1 MSKPVRHSRG
11 AVVVHGGAVSNGRI
25 RPQARPWLWIPIG
38 LTVGLA
44 ILLAVDSDRG
54 LPVRTLDNAIT
65 LALSCFAAVSAWQAA
80 RSARGRARRSWTL
93 MAAALAA
100 YALGDLTWLI
110 RESALRTQ
118 PFPSPADGFY
128 LVFTILAVLAVLTMA
143 RYGMGSTRHSKL
155 RVALDGVTIAL
166 SAFLLAWII
175 SLKDVYADHQG
186 DRLTLVVATAY
197 PVLDI
202 VALGVTVSVLVRSDI
217 RYRDVLTTVVAA
229 FALTTI
235 GDIGFAHAVVNG
247 TYSTGS
253 WLDVVW
259 AAGLVCFAAAG
270 QMARSTTMSNRR
282 ALTVPPNV
290 SVWLPY
296 VPFMIAGTIGPLV
309 VMSGLERLIVPFIT
323 AAVCL
328 RQAVAAWEN
337 RYLLSLAA
345 ERALR
350 DPLTGLANRS
360 LFQDRLAHAL
370 MLRERDNRSVAV
382 ISLDLDDFKLVNDSL
397 GHPVADSLLV
407 SAGRRIVDCVRSGD
421 TVARVGGDEFA
432 LLLEG
437 DEVSSDLIAQRV
449 AEAFTEP
456 FVVDGHQILMHPSI
470 GVAVASHDEPD
481 ISAQTLIKRADMAMY
496 TAKKSRSSR
505 VYTFDPDMTL
515 PGPDADSIADSPDRK
530 PGAGAAKVQLLG
542 ELRRAID
549 AGELEMVYQ
558 PKVALR
564 TGRIIGVEALLRW
577 PHPRL
582 GLLYPGAFMSLVRQH
597 GLMRPVS
604 DLVVDKVLD
613 AAAAWVAEG
622 VRIPVAV
629 NLFAPTLRDAQLP
642 DRLLGA
648 LEKRGLTADMLTVEI
663 TEDLVVDDLGTVTDV
678 LQQLR
683 LCGIRVAI
691 DDFGSGYS
699 ALSYLRDLPIDEIK
713 LDRYFVAPVTE
724 DPRAAAVVSAVID
737 LAHVLNIVV
746 VAEGVEEPVTAHWLR
761 DKQCDIAQGY
771 YFGRPTDAA
780 RLPDLVDAAALPRL
794 DVLAD

>member
-1 MSKPVRHSRG
+1 MGKPVRHSRG
-11 AVVVHGGAVSNGRI
+11 TAVVHGGAVSNGRI
-25 RPQARPWLWIPIG
+25 RPLAGPWLWIPIG
-38 LTVGLA
+38 LTVALA
-44 ILLAVDSDRG
+44 VLLAVDDSRG
-54 LPVRTLDNAIT
+54 LGVRTVDNAIT
-65 LALSCFAAVSAWQAA
+65 LTLSSYATLCAWLAA
-80 RSARGRARRSWTL
+80 RDARGRARKSWTL
-93 MAAALAA
+93 MAGALGA
-100 YALGDLTWLI
+100 YALGDLTWLV
-110 RESALRTQ
+110 RESAMHTQ
-118 PFPSPADGFY
+118 PFPSPADFFY
-128 LVFTILAVLAVLTMA
+128 LVFTILAVLSVLTMA
-143 RYGMGSTRHSKL
+143 RYGAGSTRHSKL

-166 SAFLLAWII
+166 SAPLLAWIVA
-175 SLKDVYADHQG
+175 LKDVYADNLG
-186 DRLTLVVATAY
+186 NPASLVIATAY

-202 VALGVTVSVLVRSDI
+202 VALGVTVSVLVRADV
-217 RYRDVLTTVVAA
+217 RYRTVLTLVVAA

-235 GDIGFAHAVVNG
+235 GDVGFAHAVVNG
-247 TYSTGS
+247 TYTTGS

-270 QMARSTTMSNRR
+270 QLARSATMPRRR

-296 VPFMIAGTIGPLV
+296 VPFMIAGTVGPLV
-309 VMSGLERLIVPFIT
+309 VMSGVERFIVPFIT

-407 SAGRRIVDCVRSGD
+407 SAGRRIIGCVRTGD

-437 DEVSSDLIAQRV
+437 DASSPDLIAQRV
-449 AEAFTEP
+449 ADAFAEP
-456 FVVDGHQILMHPSI
+456 FIVDGHQILMHPSI
-470 GVAVASHDEPD
+470 GVAVTPPDEAEV
-481 ISAQTLIKRADMAMY
+481 SAQTLITRADMAMY

-505 VYTFDPDMTL
+505 VYTFDADMTL
-515 PGPDADSIADSPDRK
+515 PGPDADSMTESPDRK

-549 AGELEMVYQ
+549 AAELEMVYQ

-613 AAAAWVAEG
+613 AATAWKAEG

-683 LCGIRVAI
+683 HCGIRVAI

-737 LAHVLNIVV
+737 LAHDLGIVV

-761 DKQCDIAQGY
+761 GKQCDIAQGY
-771 YFGRPTDAA
+771 YFGRPTDRAH
-780 RLPDLVDAAALPRL
+780 LPGLVEAAALPRL
-794 DVLAD
+794 DVVAD